1 MEEEWERVSYK
12 LQAQLYGDFCWKNL
26 ISFLITSLHQIFHL
40 LEKVRVLWGKPLSC
54 ILVLPGVDFFPAG
67 LSESF
72 VKSCRWRFFKLETVF
87 WFPAIRK
94 CHISCV
100 AGRKASKRKRL
111 KPETP
116 PVDDW
121 IDIIY
126 YIFNMECLESWI
138 GHRTPIWPTF
148 VEGNCFLLL
157 SDLMVLKAHP
167 NTLVLFIRFL
177 FASVLF

>member
-12 LQAQLYGDFCWKNL
+12 LQAQLYGDFL
-26 ISFLITSLHQIFHL
+26 FISFLITSLHQIFHL
-40 LEKVRVLWGKPLSC
+40 LEKVQVLWGKPLSC

-116 PVDDW
+116 PVDDLSF
-121 IDIIY
+121 IIY
-126 YIFNMECLESWI
+126 L
-138 GHRTPIWPTF
+138 IWRKLL
-148 VEGNCFLLL
+148 FLLNCNGTSVWKVGL
-157 SDLMVLKAHP
+157 GTEHQYDRHSLKGI
-167 NTLVLFIRFL
+167 VFYY
-177 FASVLF
+177 